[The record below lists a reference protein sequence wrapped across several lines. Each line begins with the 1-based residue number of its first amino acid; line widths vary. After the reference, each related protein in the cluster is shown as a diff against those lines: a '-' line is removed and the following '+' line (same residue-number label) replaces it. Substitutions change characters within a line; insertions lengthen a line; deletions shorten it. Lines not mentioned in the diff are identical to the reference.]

1 MKDNVIRTI
10 KNNSITSYA
19 KEYGVECLSNE
30 NLIAL
35 IIGIDPML
43 QGNEQIR
50 KIFDGTHSLRKASKK
65 TLWELTSIKGIG
77 EKKAISILAAF
88 ELGKRLMKEKS
99 QELIDLGSSLDI
111 YNYIL
116 PYVKDLE
123 IEESYLFCMDNS
135 FKLIKM
141 VRLSQGGISETT
153 VDVRVVCKEAI
164 SCNASIIALV
174 HNHPSSNCSPS
185 RSDDELTYKINKAC
199 EIMRLYFMD
208 HIIISSKSDQYYS
221 YHDRGKL

>member
-1 MKDNVIRTI
+1 MKDNARTI
-10 KNNSITSYA
+10 KYDSITSYA
-19 KEYGVECLSNE
+19 KEYGVENLSNE
-30 NLIAL
+30 NLIAS

-43 QGNEQIR
+43 LGNEPIR
-50 KIFDGTHSLRKASKK
+50 KIFDGSYSLRKASKR
-65 TLWELTSIKGIG
+65 TLLELTSIKGIG
-77 EKKAISILAAF
+77 EKKATAILAAF
-88 ELGKRLMKEKS
+88 ELGRRLMKEKS
-99 QELIDLGSSLDI
+99 QELTDLGSSLDI

-123 IEESYLFCMDNS
+123 IEESYLFCMDNH

-141 VRLSQGGISETT
+141 VRLSQGGISETL

-164 SCNASIIALV
+164 SCNAVTIALV
-174 HNHPSSNCSPS
+174 HNHPSSNCFPL